1 MNRRLQVG
9 VLLNVGYLSNILPV
23 VAFMDLICVNI
34 LIVSML
40 HCCDY
45 TGYPGLV
52 VIRECVLNGC
62 GFGISAG
69 LSAVWGC
76 CAVAD
81 AGPSHSWKCSLV
93 HLGVVAAPIISV
105 SFLRW

>member
-1 MNRRLQVG
+1 MIFPFANAIFS
-9 VLLNVGYLSNILPV
+9 LS
-23 VAFMDLICVNI
+23 C
-34 LIVSML
+34 IVD
-40 HCCDY
+40 CCDY
-45 TGYPGLV
+45 TGFPGLV
-52 VIRECVLNGC
+52 VMRECVLNGC